1 MRTKATAT
9 QNSASCSI
17 ASTLQRGIDRAVDGL
32 IVRGDTRKPQTDRRS
47 RIGGDRHGDAH
58 CLLAHCGDGLF
69 SLDLVGGVADFE
81 SLAVGLGLRGKRV
94 ARFRTD
100 GLSPGAGLGKLGLV
114 SLQRRVGFVA
124 KRLSFGQVLLDRA
137 FASLDHPADTRQGK
151 SRDDDVKQRKRD
163 RERHQLRSK
172 SVFVER
178 RKLRLAVV
186 RRNLG
191 VRGRPRCMALGH
203 RCLLKESTRASDKA
217 RVNAGAKAQP
227 ATSSSS
233 ATSSEQL
240 PSASVTAKPKI
251 RFANWPCEADG
262 LRSAPF
268 RNWLKIMPTPTPAPP
283 MPMVAR
289 PAPMY
294 FAAIG
299 SMGKLLFGC

>member
-17 ASTLQRGIDRAVDGL
+17 ALTLQRGIDRAVDGL
-32 IVRGDTRKPQTDRRS
+32 IVRRDTGEALNNRR
-47 RIGGDRHGDAH
+47 RRFGGDGLDDAH
-58 CLLAHCGDGLF
+58 CLLTHCGDGLF
-69 SLDLVGGVADFE
+69 GLGQFGGKADLEGFA
-81 SLAVGLGLRGKRV
+81 LRLGLRGKRV

-100 GLSPGAGLGKLGLV
+100 GLCPGTGCGKLGFI
-114 SLQRRVGFVA
+114 SLQRRVGFIT
-124 KRLSFGQVLLDRA
+124 KRLRFSQILLDRA
-137 FASLDHPADTRQGK
+137 FAGLDHPADARQGK

-172 SVFVER
+172 GVFVER
-178 RKLRLAVV
+178 RKLRLAVA
-186 RRNLG
+186 RWNLG
-191 VRGRPRCMALGH
+191 VRGRSRCMALGH
-203 RCLLKESTRASDKA
+203 RCLLKESTRASEA
-217 RVNAGAKAQP
+217 RVNAGAKDQTAN
-227 ATSSSS
+227 SNSS
-233 ATSSEQL
+233 ATSSEKM

-251 RFANWPCEADG
+251 RFANRPCEADG

-268 RNWLKIMPTPTPAPP
+268 RNWLKLMPTPTPAPP
-283 MPMVAR
+283 LPMVAR